1 MKELFIRLWAIALIL
16 LEIAIT
22 LLTLS
27 LFSIFQ

>member
-1 MKELFIRLWAIALIL
+1 MKELFMRLWDIALIL